1 MAQQTKVTVETDS
14 LLIVRDRNATRAWCP
29 VCGAEAEMV
38 VLDSLGVVTNLDRPA
53 LEEWLNSGAL
63 HRSRNANGS
72 EQICLPS
79 LLHRVLKTE
88 IKPPQ
93 AE

>member
-1 MAQQTKVTVETDS
+1 MARQMKITVETDS
-14 LLIVRDRNATRAWCP
+14 LLIVRGRNAARAWCP

-38 VLDSLGVVTNLDRPA
+38 ALDTVGVVTNLDRPA
-53 LEEWLNSGAL
+53 LEEWLKSGAL
-63 HRSRNANGS
+63 HRSRNADGF

-79 LLHRVLKTE
+79 LLRGVLKTE